1 MAGMTLSA
9 LRTAL
14 KQRLGLGKQG
24 EIVQPVTY
32 PMVLDG
38 DTTDMTDEQD
48 QAVLE
53 RARLIY
59 LAWRGGAAAPDV
71 QLGTFIDQAIAPK
84 DGGTNAAQ

>member
-1 MAGMTLSA
+1 MATLLE
-9 LRTAL
+9 LRTSL
-14 KQRLGLGKQG
+14 KQRLGLGKHPELSKPG
-24 EIVQPVTY
+24 TF
-32 PMVLDG
+32 PMTADVHETG
-38 DTTDMTDEQD
+38 YESEQD

-71 QLGTFIDQAIAPK
+71 QLGTFIDQAITPK

>member
-1 MAGMTLSA
+1 MATLSA
-9 LRTAL
+9 LRASL
-14 KQRLGLGKQG
+14 RQRLGLGKHP
-24 EIVQPVTY
+24 ELNRPDNF
-32 PMVLDG
+32 PMTNDDAHETG
-38 DTTDMTDEQD
+38 YDAEQD

-71 QLGTFIDQAIAPK
+71 QLGTFIDQAITPK

>member
-1 MAGMTLSA
+1 MAGMTLLQ

-24 EIVQPVTY
+24 EIEQPVTY

-71 QLGTFIDQAIAPK
+71 QLGTFIDQAITPK